1 MAVCTGACES
11 EAGQMYR
18 KRVTRVP
25 IFCVDWLARE
35 PMTHAISVIRKAR
48 FARAQHAPCGFDA
61 NVESLN
67 IKKAHEKPVR
77 QLRTDKVFV
86 YFT

>member
-1 MAVCTGACES
+1 
-11 EAGQMYR
+11 MYR
-18 KRVTRVP
+18 MRVTRIP
-25 IFCVDWLARE
+25 FFFADGLARE
-35 PMTHAISVIRKAR
+35 PMTRAISVIRKAR
-48 FARAQHAPCGFDA
+48 IARAQHAPCGIDA

>member
-1 MAVCTGACES
+1 
-11 EAGQMYR
+11 MYR
-18 KRVTRVP
+18 TRETRVP
-25 IFCVDWLARE
+25 IFCVCWLARE
-35 PMTHAISVIRKAR
+35 RMARANSVIRNAR
-48 FARAQHAPCGFDA
+48 IARAQHAPCGIDA

-86 YFT
+86 YRT